1 MDGDNMTE
9 LKTLKDID
17 YEINILE
24 LDNSSNKLYSDTTL
38 RAEAIKWIK
47 KDRELPEDYNLNSL
61 SQRGLLFLLIERW
74 KNRFNIT
81 EEDLKGEQT
90 K

>member
-1 MDGDNMTE
+1 MTE
-9 LKTLKDID
+9 LKTLKDIKS
-17 YEINILE
+17 
-24 LDNSSNKLYSDTTL
+24 LDLGNCVVISKKVL

>member
-38 RAEAIKWIK
+38 RAEAIKWIEQAYK
-47 KDRELPEDYNLNSL
+47 CGCDECRHTAISFMD
-61 SQRGLLFLLIERW
+61 F
-74 KNRFNIT
+74 FNIP

>member
-1 MDGDNMTE
+1 MTE
-9 LKTLKDID
+9 LKTLKDIKS
-17 YEINILE
+17 
-24 LDNSSNKLYSDTTL
+24 LDLGNCVVISKKVL

-47 KDRELPEDYNLNSL
+47 KDRELPEDYDLNSL